1 MTTSE
6 HKRPVELFTERTP
19 RVVNASKLHRSR
31 ERRKTGLFLAE
42 GWNAVSAAVQADN
55 VVDLYVTEEAA
66 EQHANTLMSATHRGM
81 YIHYIDEKADRS
93 LADTVTP
100 TGIYAVCRQTVQGL
114 AEVLDAVAH
123 PQLVLVGVDTNNPG
137 NAGTMMRL
145 ADAFGADLI
154 VFTGESV
161 DPENTKCVRASA
173 GSIFHLP
180 VCREADT
187 EVALQTL
194 KGAGLQLLATTLDGE
209 ENLAHANELLKR
221 PTAWLMGSEAHGL
234 DPAVLAL
241 ADHTV
246 TIPLWGSA
254 ESLNLAT
261 AASICLY
268 SSAVAQHDVIDS

>member
-1 MTTSE
+1 MTSSDF
-6 HKRPVELFTERTP
+6 KRPVDLFTERTP
-19 RVVNASKLHRSR
+19 RVVNASKLHRAR
-31 ERRKTGLFLAE
+31 ERRKTELFLAE
-42 GWNAVSAAVQADN
+42 GWNAVSAAVHADN
-55 VVDLYVTEEAA
+55 VVDLFVTQDAA
-66 EQHANTLMSATHRGM
+66 EEYENILVSATHRGM
-81 YIHYIDEKADRS
+81 YIHFINEKADRL

-100 TGIYAVCRQTVQGL
+100 TGIYAVCRSTVKEL
-114 AEVLDAVAH
+114 AETLDDIPH

-154 VFTGESV
+154 VFTGDSV
-161 DPENTKCVRASA
+161 DPENSKCVRSSA
-173 GSIFHLP
+173 GSIFQLP
-180 VCREADT
+180 VCREPDT
-187 EVALQTL
+187 DVVLQTL
-194 KGAGLQLLATTLDGE
+194 QSTGVQLLATTLDGE
-209 ENLAHANELLKR
+209 ENLAHAQELLKR

-234 DPAVLAL
+234 DTAVVAR

-268 SSAVAQHDVIDS
+268 SSAVAQHDVIDI

>member
-1 MTTSE
+1 MD
-6 HKRPVELFTERTP
+6 LFTERTP
-19 RVVNASKLHRSR
+19 RVVNASKLHRAR
-31 ERRKTGLFLAE
+31 ERRKTGLFLVE
-42 GWNAVSAAVQADN
+42 GWNAVSAAVQANN
-55 VVDLYVTEEAA
+55 VVDLFVTQDAA
-66 EQHANTLMSATHRGM
+66 EQHASTLMSASDRGM
-81 YIHYIDEKADRS
+81 YIHYIDDKAARS

-100 TGIYAVCRQTVQGL
+100 TGIYAVCRSIVKEL
-114 AEVLDAVAH
+114 AEALDEKPH

-154 VFTGESV
+154 VFTGNSV
-161 DPENTKCVRASA
+161 DPENSKCVRSSA

-180 VCREADT
+180 VCREPDT
-187 EVALQTL
+187 EVVLQTL
-194 KGAGLQLLATTLDGE
+194 QSAGVQLLATSLDGE
-209 ENLAHANELLKR
+209 KNLAQSHDLLKR

-234 DPAVLAL
+234 DAAVWSH

-268 SSAVAQHDVIDS
+268 SSAVAQHNVIDV